1 MVEECDQF
9 ESEEMLFDIFF
20 SISQTPDTSG
30 YTPTENE
37 MFSNFF
43 DQVELAD
50 KLGFGIG
57 WVAQA
62 HLSTEI
68 QKTNKIPVVP
78 HYPGEVGLCTDFFQI
93 AQKMFSRTKQMEV
106 GSAVLSILA
115 SGGPIAIAERV
126 GAFLAI
132 HGLEE
137 NEKRRL
143 HIGFSAGRFEF
154 MARPYGIVPRDK
166 LEEVSWPA
174 LRGQIFAEASEIFLR
189 LLNGEVISSNMIS
202 STILTRD
209 NFRSNEDWLNV
220 QITAKELNELEM
232 LPEKI
237 EIPNRY
243 NFEQIKTIP
252 QDWRRDLLNLVLGSH
267 DPNLQMEVNKWR
279 PVQVFNL
286 SITPP
291 HIIEETHERMRH
303 NYHPDGGIWNRS
315 MMPRTI
321 MVFVNNEEGLSP
333 EEQSIAARKEA
344 GAALNTYWSALEG
357 TIDPSKVERA
367 TDNAVIGNVQEV
379 AEQIIERFNE
389 NDKLMCWFDFFN
401 HDNLR
406 VQRNMK
412 AFMEEVVP
420 IVNGKGEK

>member
-1 MVEECDQF
+1 
-9 ESEEMLFDIFF
+9 MLFDIFF

-30 YTPTENE
+30 YIPSENE

-43 DQVELAD
+43 EQVELAD
-50 KLGFGIG
+50 ELGFGVG

-68 QKTNKIPVVP
+68 QKRNNTPVVP

-93 AQKMFSRTKQMEV
+93 AQKMFSRTKKMEV

-126 GAFLAI
+126 GAFLAL
-132 HGLEE
+132 HGMDDTEE
-137 NEKRRL
+137 RRL

-154 MARPYGIVPRDK
+154 MARPYGIIPRNIV
-166 LEEVSWPA
+166 EEAAWPA
-174 LRGQIFAEASEIFLR
+174 LRGQIFGEASEIFLR
-189 LLNGEVISSNMIS
+189 LLNGEVISSNMIRD
-202 STILTRD
+202 TILTRE
-209 NFRSNEDWLNV
+209 NFRSDEDWERV
-220 QITAKELNELEM
+220 QIAAKEFSDQNEVT
-232 LPEKI
+232 EKI
-237 EIPNRY
+237 EIPHRY
-243 NFEQIKTIP
+243 DFEEIKTIP
-252 QDWRRDLLNLVLGSH
+252 QNWRRDLLNLVLGSH
-267 DPNLQMEVNKWR
+267 DPKLQIEVNKWR

-291 HIIEETHERMRH
+291 HIIEETHERMDE
-303 NYHPDGGIWNRS
+303 NYHVDGGKWNRS

-321 MVFVNNEEGLSP
+321 MVFVNNEDGLSS
-333 EEQSIAARKEA
+333 EEQSIAAKEEA
-344 GAALNTYWSALEG
+344 KAALNTYWSALEG

-367 TDNAVIGNVQEV
+367 SDNAVIGNVEEV
-379 AEQIIERFNE
+379 AQQIIQRFDK

-401 HDNLR
+401 HDSER

-412 AFMEEVVP
+412 AFMNDVVP
-420 IVNGKGEK
+420 IVNGET

>member
-1 MVEECDQF
+1 MAEECVQY
-9 ESEEMLFDIFF
+9 ECGMMLFDIFF

-30 YTPTENE
+30 YIPSEKE
-37 MFSNFF
+37 LFSNFF
-43 DQVELAD
+43 EQVELAD
-50 KLGFGIG
+50 ELGFGVG

-68 QKTNKIPVVP
+68 QKRNNTPVVP

-93 AQKMFSRTKQMEV
+93 AQKMFSRTKKMEV

-126 GAFLAI
+126 GAFLAL
-132 HGLEE
+132 HGMDGMEDR
-137 NEKRRL
+137 KL

-154 MARPYGIVPRDK
+154 MARPYGIIPRNIV
-166 LEEVSWPA
+166 EEAAWPA

-189 LLNGEVISSNMIS
+189 LLNGEVISSNMIRD
-202 STILTRD
+202 TVLTRE
-209 NFRSNEDWLNV
+209 NFRSDEDWKKV
-220 QITAKELNELEM
+220 QDAAKEFFDLKELTETV
-232 LPEKI
+232 
-237 EIPNRY
+237 EIPHRY
-243 NFEQIKTIP
+243 DFEEIKTIP
-252 QDWRRDLLNLVLGSH
+252 QNWRRDLLNLVLGSH
-267 DPNLQMEVNKWR
+267 DPNLQIEVNKWR

-291 HIIEETHERMRH
+291 HIIEETHERMAE
-303 NYHPDGGIWNRS
+303 NYHLDGGKWNRG

-321 MVFVNNEEGLSP
+321 MVFVNNEEGLSS
-333 EEQSIAARKEA
+333 EEQSIAAKEEA
-344 GAALNTYWSALEG
+344 KAALNTYWSALEG

-367 TDNAVIGNVQEV
+367 TDNAVIGNVEEV
-379 AEQIIERFNE
+379 AEQIIQRFDR

-401 HDNLR
+401 HDSER

-412 AFMEEVVP
+412 AFMDEVAP
-420 IVNGKGEK
+420 IVNGEK

>member
-1 MVEECDQF
+1 MAEECVQF
-9 ESEEMLFDIFF
+9 ECGIMLFDIFF

-30 YTPTENE
+30 YIPSENE

-43 DQVELAD
+43 EQVELAD
-50 KLGFGIG
+50 ELGFGVG

-68 QKTNKIPVVP
+68 QKRNKIPVVP

-93 AQKMFSRTKQMEV
+93 AQKMFSRTKRMEV

-126 GAFLAI
+126 GSFLAL
-132 HGLEE
+132 HGLDDMEDR
-137 NEKRRL
+137 KL

-154 MARPYGIVPRDK
+154 MARPYGIVPRNAI
-166 LEEVSWPA
+166 EEAAWPS

-189 LLNGEVISSNMIS
+189 LLNGEVISSNMIRD
-202 STILTRD
+202 TILTRES
-209 NFRSNEDWLNV
+209 FRSDEDWERV
-220 QITAKELNELEM
+220 QNAAKDFNALDEI
-232 LPEKI
+232 PEKV
-237 EIPNRY
+237 EIPHRY
-243 NFEQIKTIP
+243 DFEEIKTIP
-252 QDWRRDLLNLVLGSH
+252 QNWRRELLNLVLGSH
-267 DPNLQMEVNKWR
+267 DPKLQIEVNKWR

-291 HIIEETHERMRH
+291 HIIEETHERMGE
-303 NYHPDGGIWNRS
+303 NYHPDGGTWNRN

-321 MVFVNNEEGLSP
+321 MIFVNNEKNLSP
-333 EEQSIAARKEA
+333 EEQSIAAKEEA
-344 GAALNTYWSALEG
+344 KAALNTYWRALEG

-379 AEQIIERFNE
+379 AEQIIQRFNK

-401 HDNLR
+401 HDSER
-406 VQRNMK
+406 VQRNMR
-412 AFMEEVVP
+412 AFMNEVAP
-420 IVNGKGEK
+420 IVNGEK

>member
-1 MVEECDQF
+1 
-9 ESEEMLFDIFF
+9 MLFDIFF

-30 YTPTENE
+30 YIPSENE

-43 DQVELAD
+43 EQVELAD
-50 KLGFGIG
+50 ELGFGVG

-68 QKTNKIPVVP
+68 QKRNKTPVVP

-93 AQKMFSRTKQMEV
+93 AQKMFSRTKKMEV

-126 GAFLAI
+126 GAFLAL
-132 HGLEE
+132 HGMDDTEE
-137 NEKRRL
+137 RRL

-154 MARPYGIVPRDK
+154 MARPYGIIPRNIV
-166 LEEVSWPA
+166 EEAAWPA
-174 LRGQIFAEASEIFLR
+174 LRGQIFGEASEIFLR
-189 LLNGEVISSNMIS
+189 LLNGEVISSNMIRD
-202 STILTRD
+202 TILTRE
-209 NFRSNEDWLNV
+209 NFRSDEDWERV
-220 QITAKELNELEM
+220 QIAAKEFSNQNEVT
-232 LPEKI
+232 EKI
-237 EIPNRY
+237 EIPHRY
-243 NFEQIKTIP
+243 DFEEIKTIP
-252 QDWRRDLLNLVLGSH
+252 QNWRRDLLNLVLGSH
-267 DPNLQMEVNKWR
+267 DPKLQIEVNKWR

-291 HIIEETHERMRH
+291 HIIEETHERMDE
-303 NYHPDGGIWNRS
+303 NYHVDGGKWNRS

-321 MVFVNNEEGLSP
+321 MVFVNNEDGLSS
-333 EEQSIAARKEA
+333 EEQSIAAKEEA
-344 GAALNTYWSALEG
+344 KAALSTYWSALEG

-367 TDNAVIGNVQEV
+367 SDNAVIGNVEEV
-379 AEQIIERFNE
+379 AQQIIQRFDK

-401 HDNLR
+401 HDSER

-412 AFMEEVVP
+412 AFMDEVAP
-420 IVNGKGEK
+420 IVNGEK

>member
-1 MVEECDQF
+1 
-9 ESEEMLFDIFF
+9 MLFDIFF

-30 YTPTENE
+30 YIPSENE

-43 DQVELAD
+43 KQVELAD
-50 KLGFGIG
+50 ELGFGVG

-62 HLSTEI
+62 HLSTEV
-68 QKTNKIPVVP
+68 QKRNKTPVVP

-93 AQKMFSRTKQMEV
+93 AQKMFARTKKMEV

-126 GAFLAI
+126 GSFLAL
-132 HGLEE
+132 HGLDNMED
-137 NEKRRL
+137 RRL

-154 MARPYGIVPRDK
+154 MARPYGIVPRNII
-166 LEEVSWPA
+166 EEAAWPA

-189 LLNGEVISSNMIS
+189 LLNGEVISSNIIRD
-202 STILTRD
+202 TKLTRE
-209 NFRSNEDWLNV
+209 NFRSDEDWIKV
-220 QITAKELNELEM
+220 QNAAKEHNNLNEI
-232 LPEKI
+232 PEKV
-237 EIPNRY
+237 EIPHRY
-243 NFEQIKTIP
+243 DFEEIKTIP
-252 QDWRRDLLNLVLGSH
+252 QNWRRELLNLVLGSH
-267 DPNLQMEVNKWR
+267 DPKLQIEVNKWR

-291 HIIEETHERMRH
+291 HIIEETHERMNK
-303 NYHPDGGIWNRS
+303 NYHPDGGTWNRN

-321 MVFVNNEEGLSP
+321 MIFVNNEKDLSP
-333 EEQSIAARKEA
+333 KEQSIAAKEEA
-344 GAALNTYWSALEG
+344 KAALNTYWSALEG

-379 AEQIIERFNE
+379 AEQIIQRFNE

-401 HDNLR
+401 HDSER

-412 AFMEEVVP
+412 AFMNEVVP
-420 IVNGKGEK
+420 IVNGEK

>member
-1 MVEECDQF
+1 MAEECVRF
-9 ESEEMLFDIFF
+9 ECGMMLFDIFF

-30 YTPTENE
+30 YIPSEKE

-43 DQVELAD
+43 EQVELAD
-50 KLGFGIG
+50 ELGFGVG

-68 QKTNKIPVVP
+68 QKRNNTPVVP

-93 AQKMFSRTKQMEV
+93 AQKMFSRTKKMEV

-126 GAFLAI
+126 GAFLAL
-132 HGLEE
+132 HGMDGMEDR
-137 NEKRRL
+137 KL

-154 MARPYGIVPRDK
+154 MARPYGIIPRNIV
-166 LEEVSWPA
+166 EEAAWPA

-189 LLNGEVISSNMIS
+189 LLNGEVISSNMIRD
-202 STILTRD
+202 TVLTRE
-209 NFRSNEDWLNV
+209 NFRSDEDWKKV
-220 QITAKELNELEM
+220 QDAAKEFFDLKELTETV
-232 LPEKI
+232 
-237 EIPNRY
+237 EIPHRY
-243 NFEQIKTIP
+243 DFEEIKTIP
-252 QDWRRDLLNLVLGSH
+252 QNWRRDLLNLVLGSH
-267 DPNLQMEVNKWR
+267 DPNLQIEVNKWR

-291 HIIEETHERMRH
+291 HIIEETHERMAE
-303 NYHPDGGIWNRS
+303 NYHLDGGKWNRG

-321 MVFVNNEEGLSP
+321 MVFVNNEEGLSS
-333 EEQSIAARKEA
+333 EEQSIAAKEEA
-344 GAALNTYWSALEG
+344 KAALNTYWSALEG

-367 TDNAVIGNVQEV
+367 TDNAVIGNVEEV
-379 AEQIIERFNE
+379 AKQIIQRFDR

-401 HDNLR
+401 HDSER

-412 AFMEEVVP
+412 AFMDEVAP
-420 IVNGKGEK
+420 IVNGEE

>member
-1 MVEECDQF
+1 
-9 ESEEMLFDIFF
+9 MLFDIFF

-30 YTPTENE
+30 YIPSEKE

-43 DQVELAD
+43 EQVELAD
-50 KLGFGIG
+50 ELGFGIG

-68 QKTNKIPVVP
+68 QKRNNTPVVP

-93 AQKMFSRTKQMEV
+93 AQKMFSRTKKMEV

-126 GAFLAI
+126 GAFLAL
-132 HGLEE
+132 HGMDGMEDR
-137 NEKRRL
+137 KL

-154 MARPYGIVPRDK
+154 MARPYGIIPRNIV
-166 LEEVSWPA
+166 EEAAWPA

-189 LLNGEVISSNMIS
+189 LLNGEVISSNMIRD
-202 STILTRD
+202 TVLTRE
-209 NFRSNEDWLNV
+209 NFRSDEDWKKV
-220 QITAKELNELEM
+220 QDAAKEFYDLKELTETV
-232 LPEKI
+232 
-237 EIPNRY
+237 EIPHRY
-243 NFEQIKTIP
+243 DFEEIKTIP
-252 QDWRRDLLNLVLGSH
+252 QNWRRDLLNLVLGSH
-267 DPNLQMEVNKWR
+267 DPNLQIEVNKWR

-291 HIIEETHERMRH
+291 HIIEETHERMDE
-303 NYHPDGGIWNRS
+303 NYHVDGGKWNRS

-321 MVFVNNEEGLSP
+321 MVFVNNEDGLSS
-333 EEQSIAARKEA
+333 EEQSIAAKEEA
-344 GAALNTYWSALEG
+344 KAALNTYWSALEG

-367 TDNAVIGNVQEV
+367 TDNAVIGNVEEV
-379 AEQIIERFNE
+379 AEQIIQRFDR

-401 HDNLR
+401 HDSER

-412 AFMEEVVP
+412 AFMDEVAP
-420 IVNGKGEK
+420 IVNGEE